1 MSIHLTREE
10 RRTLYDLPGDQ
21 ESHLSRNETRQSHRS
36 EVQDKI
42 FMMTILLKYTSN
54 GNQQKTKFVSKLTGM
69 FGTDASSADNSDVG
83 LCLDASQK
91 KIINKS
97 WRVESLSAYKKKKEN
112 CKTLFLVL
120 KDN

>member
-1 MSIHLTREE
+1 
-10 RRTLYDLPGDQ
+10 
-21 ESHLSRNETRQSHRS
+21 
-36 EVQDKI
+36 
-42 FMMTILLKYTSN
+42 MTILLKYTSN

-97 WRVESLSAYKKKKEN
+97 WKVESLSTYEKKKEN
-112 CKTLFLVL
+112 CKTLFLVR
-120 KDN
+120 KDNEGLFHCAFLG